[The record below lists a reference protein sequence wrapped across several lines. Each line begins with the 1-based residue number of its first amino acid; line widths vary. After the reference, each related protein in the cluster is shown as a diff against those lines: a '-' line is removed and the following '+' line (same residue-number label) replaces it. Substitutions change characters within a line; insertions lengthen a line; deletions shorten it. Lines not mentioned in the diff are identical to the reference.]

1 MANST
6 HQAKQAPFA
15 AYVQDFDELIK
26 KLQFADSDSEVSQ
39 LLHEINTIM
48 ADYFRAMMTLCEEQ
62 HQQLFDLAE
71 ENRNKYSEKA
81 RSAFEQAE
89 TAIAQYVQQA
99 REMNQSY
106 WEKAK
111 EPLKMN
117 PQQFI
122 QQTMN
127 DIQKNMTAQ
136 MHSWQEMGESKSK
149 EWVKEIEKLQDQ
161 TSQLLKLA
169 EQNHQELIEQY
180 RELESRL
187 KAALMKK
194 NTNK

>member
-15 AYVQDFDELIK
+15 SYVQDFDELIK
-26 KLQFADSDSEVSQ
+26 KLQFANSDSEVSQ

-48 ADYFRAMMTLCEEQ
+48 ADYFRAMMALCEEQ

-71 ENRNKYSEKA
+71 ENHSKYSEKA
-81 RSAFEQAE
+81 RNAFDQAE
-89 TAIAQYVQQA
+89 TAVAQYVQQA
-99 REMNQSY
+99 REINQSY
-106 WEKAK
+106 WEKVK

-122 QQTMN
+122 QQTMA
-127 DIQKNMTAQ
+127 DIQKNMAAH

-149 EWVKEIEKLQDQ
+149 EWVKEIEQLQDQ
-161 TSQLLKLA
+161 TSQLLKIA
-169 EQNHQELIEQY
+169 EKNHQELIDQY

-194 NTNK
+194 NNKQ

>member
-1 MANST
+1 MANSSQKT
-6 HQAKQAPFA
+6 KQAPFST
-15 AYVQDFDELIK
+15 YVQDFDELVK

-48 ADYFRAMMTLCEEQ
+48 SDYFRAMMALCEEQ
-62 HQQLFDLAE
+62 HQRLFDLAE
-71 ENRNKYSEKA
+71 ENRSNYSEKV
-81 RSAFEQAE
+81 RTAFDQAE

-99 REMNQSY
+99 RDMNQSY
-106 WEKAK
+106 WENAK

-149 EWVKEIEKLQDQ
+149 EWVKEIENLQDQ
-161 TSQLLKLA
+161 TSQLLKIA
-169 EQNHQELIEQY
+169 EQNHKELIEQY

-194 NTNK
+194 NNNK